1 MAIRKFRSKMK
12 PIVIVITLAF
22 ALSSLIAAYYTM
34 SSQLAVK
41 NYAFK
46 INGEKV
52 DAVNI
57 ARAKNMISANLQNRG
72 DDKILETLAV
82 DQAIEDELV
91 QQMADNLKIKVS
103 GSDVNREYETIE
115 NRIKDKD
122 QFQRMLQAQGYTK
135 ASFKKEIERSLKRMK
150 VLETFAENAKVSDD
164 EVLKMYNDNKYTMFA
179 GADFETIKDGLKKSL
194 MQTAGNREFYKELQN
209 MKKNMKLDDVREQFA
224 GFEEKVKTTKDGI
237 DFTNVDYSKLY
248 VQFLG
253 EGMNPE
259 DAELQ
264 LDKVLD
270 YQAKILNSAK
280 SYGVEVDENFPVL
293 IRVEDA
299 YEGIAEKVKSQ
310 ITYNDEDLMKYF
322 KDNKGR
328 YDIYP
333 SADAYEGIAEK
344 VKSQITY
351 NDEDLMKY
359 FKDNKGRYDIYPSA
373 DAYIAILRTE
383 PSQADKDAAK
393 AKAENIMKKVTVNNF
408 ADTAKAES
416 DCPSA
421 SRGGDLDWFGKGQ
434 MVPEFEKAAF
444 EGKVGEI
451 YPEVVGTQFGQHIIY
466 VTDKNEAENKVKA
479 SHILVSYKVSEETMK
494 EALAEAQKAAE
505 KISSGEIT
513 FKDLPRDKYTG
524 GELFEKISE
533 TGYIPGIGFNE
544 ELAGAV
550 YKAPLQ
556 KVETLRMGDDVFLFQ
571 KTRENKYKSAEF
583 SEVKDRV
590 ANEYVNEKSLE
601 KLKSIFEK

>member
-46 INGEKV
+46 VNGEKV

-115 NRIKDKD
+115 NRIKDKE

-194 MQTAGNREFYKELQN
+194 MQTEGNREFYKELQN
-209 MKKNMKLDDVREQFA
+209 MKKKMKLDDVREQFA
-224 GFEEKVKTTKDGI
+224 GFEEKVQATKDGI

-259 DAELQ
+259 DAEVQ
-264 LDKVLD
+264 LDKVLE
-270 YQAKILNSAK
+270 YQAKILNAAK
-280 SYGVEVDENFPVL
+280 SYGVEADENLPVL
-293 IRVEDA
+293 IRVE
-299 YEGIAEKVKSQ
+299 
-310 ITYNDEDLMKYF
+310 
-322 KDNKGR
+322 
-328 YDIYP
+328 
-333 SADAYEGIAEK
+333 DAYEGIAEK

>member
-46 INGEKV
+46 VNGEKV

-115 NRIKDKD
+115 NRIKDKE

-150 VLETFAENAKVSDD
+150 VLETFAENAKVSDE

-194 MQTAGNREFYKELQN
+194 IQTEGNREFYKELQN

-237 DFTNVDYSKLY
+237 NFTNVDYSKLY

-270 YQAKILNSAK
+270 YQAKILNAAK
-280 SYGVEVDENFPVL
+280 SYGVEVDENLPVL
-293 IRVEDA
+293 IRVE
-299 YEGIAEKVKSQ
+299 
-310 ITYNDEDLMKYF
+310 
-322 KDNKGR
+322 
-328 YDIYP
+328 
-333 SADAYEGIAEK
+333 DAYEGIAEK

-393 AKAENIMKKVTVNNF
+393 VKAESIMKKVTVNNF

>member
-115 NRIKDKD
+115 NRIKDKE

-194 MQTAGNREFYKELQN
+194 MQTEGNREFYKELQN

-280 SYGVEVDENFPVL
+280 SYGVEVDENLPVL
-293 IRVEDA
+293 IRVE
-299 YEGIAEKVKSQ
+299 
-310 ITYNDEDLMKYF
+310 
-322 KDNKGR
+322 
-328 YDIYP
+328 
-333 SADAYEGIAEK
+333 DAYEGIAEK

-583 SEVKDRV
+583 SEAKDRV

>member
-34 SSQLAVK
+34 SSQLEVK

-46 INGEKV
+46 VNGEKV

-115 NRIKDKD
+115 NRIKDKE

-194 MQTAGNREFYKELQN
+194 MQTEGNREFYKELQN
-209 MKKNMKLDDVREQFA
+209 MKKNMKLDDVREQFV
-224 GFEEKVKTTKDGI
+224 GFEEKVQATKDGI

-253 EGMNPE
+253 EGMKPE
-259 DAELQ
+259 DAEVQ

-270 YQAKILNSAK
+270 YQARILNAAK
-280 SYGVEVDENFPVL
+280 SYGVEVDENLPVL
-293 IRVEDA
+293 IRVE
-299 YEGIAEKVKSQ
+299 
-310 ITYNDEDLMKYF
+310 
-322 KDNKGR
+322 
-328 YDIYP
+328 
-333 SADAYEGIAEK
+333 DAYEGIAEK

-556 KVETLRMGDDVFLFQ
+556 KVETLRIGDDVFLFQ

>member
-333 SADAYEGIAEK
+333 SADAY
-344 VKSQITY
+344 
-351 NDEDLMKY
+351 
-359 FKDNKGRYDIYPSA
+359 
-373 DAYIAILRTE
+373 IAILRTE

>member
-46 INGEKV
+46 VNGEKV

-115 NRIKDKD
+115 NRIKDKE

-194 MQTAGNREFYKELQN
+194 MQTEGNREFYKELQN
-209 MKKNMKLDDVREQFA
+209 MKKNMKLEDVREQFA
-224 GFEEKVKTTKDGI
+224 GFEEKVQATKDGI

-253 EGMNPE
+253 EGMKPE
-259 DAELQ
+259 DAEVQ

-270 YQAKILNSAK
+270 YQARILNAAK
-280 SYGVEVDENFPVL
+280 SYGVEVDENLPVL
-293 IRVEDA
+293 IRVE
-299 YEGIAEKVKSQ
+299 
-310 ITYNDEDLMKYF
+310 
-322 KDNKGR
+322 
-328 YDIYP
+328 
-333 SADAYEGIAEK
+333 DAYEGIAEK

-383 PSQADKDAAK
+383 PSQADKDTAK

-583 SEVKDRV
+583 SEMKDRV

>member
-46 INGEKV
+46 VNGEKV

-115 NRIKDKD
+115 NRIKDKE

-270 YQAKILNSAK
+270 YQAKILNAAK
-280 SYGVEVDENFPVL
+280 SYGVEVDENLPVL
-293 IRVEDA
+293 IRVE
-299 YEGIAEKVKSQ
+299 
-310 ITYNDEDLMKYF
+310 
-322 KDNKGR
+322 
-328 YDIYP
+328 
-333 SADAYEGIAEK
+333 DAYEGIAEK

>member
-115 NRIKDKD
+115 NRIKDKE

-194 MQTAGNREFYKELQN
+194 MQTEGNREFYKELQN

-224 GFEEKVKTTKDGI
+224 GFEEKVQATKDGI

-253 EGMNPE
+253 EGMKPE
-259 DAELQ
+259 DAEVQ

-270 YQAKILNSAK
+270 YQAKILNAAK
-280 SYGVEVDENFPVL
+280 SYGVEVDENLPVL
-293 IRVEDA
+293 IRVE
-299 YEGIAEKVKSQ
+299 
-310 ITYNDEDLMKYF
+310 
-322 KDNKGR
+322 
-328 YDIYP
+328 
-333 SADAYEGIAEK
+333 DAYEGIAEK

>member
-103 GSDVNREYETIE
+103 GSDVKKEYEAIE
-115 NRIKDKD
+115 NRIKDKE

-135 ASFKKEIERSLKRMK
+135 ASFKKEIEKSLKRMK
-150 VLETFAENAKVSDD
+150 VLETFAENAKVSDE

-194 MQTAGNREFYKELQN
+194 MQTEGNREFYKELQN
-209 MKKNMKLDDVREQFA
+209 MKKNMKLDDVREQFT

-253 EGMNPE
+253 EGMKPE
-259 DAELQ
+259 DAEVQ

-270 YQAKILNSAK
+270 YQARILNSAK
-280 SYGVEVDENFPVL
+280 SYGVEVDENLPVL

-310 ITYNDEDLMKYF
+310 ITYNDK
-322 KDNKGR
+322 
-328 YDIYP
+328 
-333 SADAYEGIAEK
+333 
-344 VKSQITY
+344 
-351 NDEDLMKY
+351 DLMKY

-373 DAYIAILRTE
+373 DAYIAILKTE

-393 AKAENIMKKVTVNNF
+393 VKAENIMKKVTVNNF

-494 EALAEAQKAAE
+494 EALSEAQKAAE

-556 KVETLRMGDDVFLFQ
+556 KVETLRIGDDVFLFQ

>member
-46 INGEKV
+46 VNGEKV

-115 NRIKDKD
+115 NRIKDKE

-194 MQTAGNREFYKELQN
+194 MQTEGNREFYKELQN

-224 GFEEKVKTTKDGI
+224 GFEEKVKITKDGI

-280 SYGVEVDENFPVL
+280 SYGVEVDENLPVL
-293 IRVEDA
+293 IRVE
-299 YEGIAEKVKSQ
+299 
-310 ITYNDEDLMKYF
+310 
-322 KDNKGR
+322 
-328 YDIYP
+328 
-333 SADAYEGIAEK
+333 DAYEGIAEK

-444 EGKVGEI
+444 EGKVGEV

>member
-194 MQTAGNREFYKELQN
+194 MQTEGNREFYKELQN

-264 LDKVLD
+264 LDKVLE
-270 YQAKILNSAK
+270 YQAKILKTAK
-280 SYGVEVDENFPVL
+280 SYGVEVDENLPVL
-293 IRVEDA
+293 IRVE
-299 YEGIAEKVKSQ
+299 
-310 ITYNDEDLMKYF
+310 
-322 KDNKGR
+322 
-328 YDIYP
+328 
-333 SADAYEGIAEK
+333 DAYEGIAEK

>member
-46 INGEKV
+46 VNGEKV

-72 DDKILETLAV
+72 DDKVLETLAV

-115 NRIKDKD
+115 NRIKDKE

-194 MQTAGNREFYKELQN
+194 MQTEGNREFYKELQN

-224 GFEEKVKTTKDGI
+224 GFEEKVQATKDGI

-253 EGMNPE
+253 EGMKPE
-259 DAELQ
+259 DAEVQ

-270 YQAKILNSAK
+270 YQARILNAAK
-280 SYGVEVDENFPVL
+280 SYGVEVDENLPVL
-293 IRVEDA
+293 IRVE
-299 YEGIAEKVKSQ
+299 
-310 ITYNDEDLMKYF
+310 
-322 KDNKGR
+322 
-328 YDIYP
+328 
-333 SADAYEGIAEK
+333 DAYEGIAEK

-583 SEVKDRV
+583 SEMKDRV

>member
-46 INGEKV
+46 VNGEKV

-115 NRIKDKD
+115 NRIKDKE

-280 SYGVEVDENFPVL
+280 SYGVEVDENLPVL
-293 IRVEDA
+293 IRVE
-299 YEGIAEKVKSQ
+299 
-310 ITYNDEDLMKYF
+310 
-322 KDNKGR
+322 
-328 YDIYP
+328 
-333 SADAYEGIAEK
+333 DAYEGIAEK

>member
-209 MKKNMKLDDVREQFA
+209 MKKNMKLDDDNKYTMFAGADFETIKDGLKKSLMQTAGNREFYKELQNMKKNMKLDDVREQFA

-280 SYGVEVDENFPVL
+280 SYGVEVDENLPVL

-310 ITYNDEDLMKYF
+310 ITYNDEDLIKYF

-328 YDIYP
+328 
-333 SADAYEGIAEK
+333 
-344 VKSQITY
+344 
-351 NDEDLMKY
+351 
-359 FKDNKGRYDIYPSA
+359 
-373 DAYIAILRTE
+373 
-383 PSQADKDAAK
+383 
-393 AKAENIMKKVTVNNF
+393 
-408 ADTAKAES
+408 
-416 DCPSA
+416 
-421 SRGGDLDWFGKGQ
+421 
-434 MVPEFEKAAF
+434 
-444 EGKVGEI
+444 
-451 YPEVVGTQFGQHIIY
+451 
-466 VTDKNEAENKVKA
+466 
-479 SHILVSYKVSEETMK
+479 
-494 EALAEAQKAAE
+494 
-505 KISSGEIT
+505 
-513 FKDLPRDKYTG
+513 
-524 GELFEKISE
+524 
-533 TGYIPGIGFNE
+533 
-544 ELAGAV
+544 
-550 YKAPLQ
+550 
-556 KVETLRMGDDVFLFQ
+556 
-571 KTRENKYKSAEF
+571 
-583 SEVKDRV
+583 
-590 ANEYVNEKSLE
+590 
-601 KLKSIFEK
+601 

>member
-115 NRIKDKD
+115 NRIKDKE

-194 MQTAGNREFYKELQN
+194 MQTEGNREFYKELQN

-224 GFEEKVKTTKDGI
+224 GFEEKVKITKDGI

-259 DAELQ
+259 DAEVQ
-264 LDKVLD
+264 LDKVLE
-270 YQAKILNSAK
+270 YQAKILNAAK
-280 SYGVEVDENFPVL
+280 SYGVEADENLPVL
-293 IRVEDA
+293 IRVE
-299 YEGIAEKVKSQ
+299 
-310 ITYNDEDLMKYF
+310 
-322 KDNKGR
+322 
-328 YDIYP
+328 
-333 SADAYEGIAEK
+333 DAYEGIAEK

>member
-22 ALSSLIAAYYTM
+22 ALSSLIAAYYSM

-46 INGEKV
+46 VNGEKV

-115 NRIKDKD
+115 NRIKDKE

-150 VLETFAENAKVSDD
+150 VLETFAENAKVSDE

-194 MQTAGNREFYKELQN
+194 MQTEGNREFYKELQN

-264 LDKVLD
+264 LDKVLE
-270 YQAKILNSAK
+270 YQAKILNTAK
-280 SYGVEVDENFPVL
+280 SYGVEVDENLPVL
-293 IRVEDA
+293 IRVE
-299 YEGIAEKVKSQ
+299 
-310 ITYNDEDLMKYF
+310 
-322 KDNKGR
+322 
-328 YDIYP
+328 
-333 SADAYEGIAEK
+333 DAYEGIAEK

-393 AKAENIMKKVTVNNF
+393 VKAESIMKKVTVNNF

-590 ANEYVNEKSLE
+590 ASEYVNEKSLE

>member
-46 INGEKV
+46 VNGEKV

-115 NRIKDKD
+115 NRIKDKE

-194 MQTAGNREFYKELQN
+194 MQTEGNREFYKELQN

-224 GFEEKVKTTKDGI
+224 GFEEKVQATKDGI

-253 EGMNPE
+253 EGMKPE
-259 DAELQ
+259 DAEVQ

-270 YQAKILNSAK
+270 YQAKILNAAK
-280 SYGVEVDENFPVL
+280 SYGVEADENLPVL
-293 IRVEDA
+293 IRVE
-299 YEGIAEKVKSQ
+299 
-310 ITYNDEDLMKYF
+310 
-322 KDNKGR
+322 
-328 YDIYP
+328 
-333 SADAYEGIAEK
+333 DAYEGIAEK

>member
-46 INGEKV
+46 VNGEKV

-115 NRIKDKD
+115 NRIKDKE

-194 MQTAGNREFYKELQN
+194 MQTEGNREFYKELQN

-224 GFEEKVKTTKDGI
+224 GFEEKVKITKDGI

-259 DAELQ
+259 DAEVQ
-264 LDKVLD
+264 LDKVLE
-270 YQAKILNSAK
+270 YQAKILNAAK
-280 SYGVEVDENFPVL
+280 SYGVEADENLPVL
-293 IRVEDA
+293 IRVE
-299 YEGIAEKVKSQ
+299 
-310 ITYNDEDLMKYF
+310 
-322 KDNKGR
+322 
-328 YDIYP
+328 
-333 SADAYEGIAEK
+333 DAYEGIAEK

>member
-46 INGEKV
+46 VNGEKV

-115 NRIKDKD
+115 NRIKDKE

-164 EVLKMYNDNKYTMFA
+164 EVLKMYNDNKYTMFV

-194 MQTAGNREFYKELQN
+194 MQTEGNREFYKELQN

-224 GFEEKVKTTKDGI
+224 GFEEKVQATKDGI

-253 EGMNPE
+253 EGMKPE
-259 DAELQ
+259 DAEVQ

-270 YQAKILNSAK
+270 YQARILNAAK
-280 SYGVEVDENFPVL
+280 SYGVEVDENLPVL
-293 IRVEDA
+293 IRVE
-299 YEGIAEKVKSQ
+299 
-310 ITYNDEDLMKYF
+310 
-322 KDNKGR
+322 
-328 YDIYP
+328 
-333 SADAYEGIAEK
+333 DAYEGIAEK

-383 PSQADKDAAK
+383 PSQADKDTAK

>member
-150 VLETFAENAKVSDD
+150 VLETFAENAKVSDN

-179 GADFETIKDGLKKSL
+179 GADFETIKEGLKKSL
-194 MQTAGNREFYKELQN
+194 MQTEGNREFYKELQN

-293 IRVEDA
+293 IRVE
-299 YEGIAEKVKSQ
+299 
-310 ITYNDEDLMKYF
+310 
-322 KDNKGR
+322 
-328 YDIYP
+328 
-333 SADAYEGIAEK
+333 DAYEGIAEK

>member
-46 INGEKV
+46 VNGEKV

-115 NRIKDKD
+115 NRIKDKE

-150 VLETFAENAKVSDD
+150 VLETFAENVKVSDD

-194 MQTAGNREFYKELQN
+194 MQTEGNREFYKELQN

-224 GFEEKVKTTKDGI
+224 GFEEKVQATKDGI

-253 EGMNPE
+253 EGMKPE
-259 DAELQ
+259 DAEVQ
-264 LDKVLD
+264 LDKVLE
-270 YQAKILNSAK
+270 YQAKILNAVK
-280 SYGVEVDENFPVL
+280 SYGVEVDENLPVL
-293 IRVEDA
+293 IRVE
-299 YEGIAEKVKSQ
+299 
-310 ITYNDEDLMKYF
+310 
-322 KDNKGR
+322 
-328 YDIYP
+328 
-333 SADAYEGIAEK
+333 DAYEGIAEK

-494 EALAEAQKAAE
+494 EALTEAQKAAE
-505 KISSGEIT
+505 KISFGEIT

>member
-34 SSQLAVK
+34 SSQLEVK

-46 INGEKV
+46 VNGEKV

-115 NRIKDKD
+115 NRIKDKE

-194 MQTAGNREFYKELQN
+194 MQTEGNREFYKELQN

-224 GFEEKVKTTKDGI
+224 GFEEKVQATKDGI

-253 EGMNPE
+253 EGMKPE
-259 DAELQ
+259 DAEVQ

-270 YQAKILNSAK
+270 YQARILNAAK
-280 SYGVEVDENFPVL
+280 SYGVEVDENLPVL

-310 ITYNDEDLMKYF
+310 ITYNDE
-322 KDNKGR
+322 N
-328 YDIYP
+328 
-333 SADAYEGIAEK
+333 
-344 VKSQITY
+344 
-351 NDEDLMKY
+351 LMKY

-556 KVETLRMGDDVFLFQ
+556 KVETLRIGDDVFLFQ

-590 ANEYVNEKSLE
+590 TNEYVNEKSLE

>member
-22 ALSSLIAAYYTM
+22 ALSSLIAAYYSM

-46 INGEKV
+46 VNGEKV

-115 NRIKDKD
+115 NRIKDKE

-150 VLETFAENAKVSDD
+150 VLETFAENAKVSDE

-194 MQTAGNREFYKELQN
+194 IQTEGNREFYKELQN

-264 LDKVLD
+264 LDKVLE
-270 YQAKILNSAK
+270 YQAKILNTAK
-280 SYGVEVDENFPVL
+280 SYGVEVDENLPVL
-293 IRVEDA
+293 IRVE
-299 YEGIAEKVKSQ
+299 
-310 ITYNDEDLMKYF
+310 
-322 KDNKGR
+322 
-328 YDIYP
+328 
-333 SADAYEGIAEK
+333 DAYEGIAEK

-393 AKAENIMKKVTVNNF
+393 VKAESIMKKVTVNNF

-466 VTDKNEAENKVKA
+466 ATDKNEAENKVKA

>member
-115 NRIKDKD
+115 NRIKDKE

-209 MKKNMKLDDVREQFA
+209 MKLDDVREQFA

-280 SYGVEVDENFPVL
+280 SYGVEVDENLPVL
-293 IRVEDA
+293 IRVE
-299 YEGIAEKVKSQ
+299 
-310 ITYNDEDLMKYF
+310 
-322 KDNKGR
+322 
-328 YDIYP
+328 
-333 SADAYEGIAEK
+333 DAYEGIAEK

-583 SEVKDRV
+583 SEAKDRV

>member
-22 ALSSLIAAYYTM
+22 ALSSLIAAYYSM

-46 INGEKV
+46 VNGEKV

-115 NRIKDKD
+115 NRIKDKE

-150 VLETFAENAKVSDD
+150 VLETFAENAKVSDE

-194 MQTAGNREFYKELQN
+194 MQTEGNREFYKELQN

-264 LDKVLD
+264 LDKVLE
-270 YQAKILNSAK
+270 YQAKILNTAK
-280 SYGVEVDENFPVL
+280 SYGVEVDENLPVL
-293 IRVEDA
+293 IRVE
-299 YEGIAEKVKSQ
+299 
-310 ITYNDEDLMKYF
+310 
-322 KDNKGR
+322 
-328 YDIYP
+328 
-333 SADAYEGIAEK
+333 DAYEGIAEK

-466 VTDKNEAENKVKA
+466 VTEKNEAENRVKA

-494 EALAEAQKAAE
+494 EALDEAQKAAE

-550 YKAPLQ
+550 YKAPLE

-590 ANEYVNEKSLE
+590 ASEYVNEKSLE

>member
-22 ALSSLIAAYYTM
+22 ALSSLIAAYYSM

-46 INGEKV
+46 VNGEKV

-91 QQMADNLKIKVS
+91 QQMADSLKIKVS

-115 NRIKDKD
+115 NRIKDKE

-150 VLETFAENAKVSDD
+150 VLETFAENAKVSDE
-164 EVLKMYNDNKYTMFA
+164 EVFKMYNDNKYTMFA

-194 MQTAGNREFYKELQN
+194 MQTEGNREFYKELQV

-270 YQAKILNSAK
+270 YQAKILNTAK
-280 SYGVEVDENFPVL
+280 SYGVEVDENLPVL
-293 IRVEDA
+293 IRVE
-299 YEGIAEKVKSQ
+299 
-310 ITYNDEDLMKYF
+310 
-322 KDNKGR
+322 
-328 YDIYP
+328 
-333 SADAYEGIAEK
+333 DAYEGIAEK

-494 EALAEAQKAAE
+494 EAMAEAQKAAE

-550 YKAPLQ
+550 YKAPLE

-590 ANEYVNEKSLE
+590 ANEYVNEKTLE

>member
-22 ALSSLIAAYYTM
+22 VLSSLIAAYYTM

-115 NRIKDKD
+115 NRIKDKE

-253 EGMNPE
+253 EGMNTE
-259 DAELQ
+259 GAELQ

-270 YQAKILNSAK
+270 YQAKILNAAK
-280 SYGVEVDENFPVL
+280 SYGVEVDENLPVL
-293 IRVEDA
+293 IRVE
-299 YEGIAEKVKSQ
+299 
-310 ITYNDEDLMKYF
+310 
-322 KDNKGR
+322 
-328 YDIYP
+328 
-333 SADAYEGIAEK
+333 DAYEGIAEK

-494 EALAEAQKAAE
+494 EALTEAQKAAE

-556 KVETLRMGDDVFLFQ
+556 KVETLRIGDDVFLFQ

>member
-1 MAIRKFRSKMK
+1 MK

-22 ALSSLIAAYYTM
+22 ALSSLIAAYYSM

-46 INGEKV
+46 VNGEKV

-115 NRIKDKD
+115 NRIKDKE

-150 VLETFAENAKVSDD
+150 VLETFAENAKVSDE

-194 MQTAGNREFYKELQN
+194 MQTEGNREFYKELQN

-264 LDKVLD
+264 LDKVLE
-270 YQAKILNSAK
+270 YQAKILNTAK
-280 SYGVEVDENFPVL
+280 SYGVEVDENLPVL
-293 IRVEDA
+293 IRVE
-299 YEGIAEKVKSQ
+299 
-310 ITYNDEDLMKYF
+310 
-322 KDNKGR
+322 
-328 YDIYP
+328 
-333 SADAYEGIAEK
+333 DAYEGIAEK

-393 AKAENIMKKVTVNNF
+393 VKAESIMKKVTVNNF

-513 FKDLPRDKYTG
+513 FRDLPRDKYTG

-550 YKAPLQ
+550 YKAPLE

-590 ANEYVNEKSLE
+590 ASEYVNEKSLE

>member
-34 SSQLAVK
+34 SSQLEVK

-46 INGEKV
+46 VNGEKV

-115 NRIKDKD
+115 NRIKDKE

-194 MQTAGNREFYKELQN
+194 MQTEGNREFYKELQN

-224 GFEEKVKTTKDGI
+224 GFEEKVQATKDGI

-253 EGMNPE
+253 EGMKPE
-259 DAELQ
+259 DAEVQ

-270 YQAKILNSAK
+270 YQAKILNAAK
-280 SYGVEVDENFPVL
+280 SYGVEADENLPVL
-293 IRVEDA
+293 IRVE
-299 YEGIAEKVKSQ
+299 
-310 ITYNDEDLMKYF
+310 
-322 KDNKGR
+322 
-328 YDIYP
+328 
-333 SADAYEGIAEK
+333 DAYEGIAEK

>member
-46 INGEKV
+46 VNGEKV

-115 NRIKDKD
+115 NRIKDKE

-150 VLETFAENAKVSDD
+150 VLETFTENAKVSDD

-194 MQTAGNREFYKELQN
+194 MQTEGNREFYKELQN

-224 GFEEKVKTTKDGI
+224 GFEEKVQATKDGI

-253 EGMNPE
+253 EGMKPE
-259 DAELQ
+259 DAEVQ

-270 YQAKILNSAK
+270 YQAKILNAAK
-280 SYGVEVDENFPVL
+280 SYGVEVDENLPVL
-293 IRVEDA
+293 IRVE
-299 YEGIAEKVKSQ
+299 
-310 ITYNDEDLMKYF
+310 
-322 KDNKGR
+322 
-328 YDIYP
+328 
-333 SADAYEGIAEK
+333 DAYEGIAEK

>member
-46 INGEKV
+46 VNGEKV

-115 NRIKDKD
+115 NRIKDKE

-194 MQTAGNREFYKELQN
+194 MQTEGNREFYKELQN

-224 GFEEKVKTTKDGI
+224 GFEEKVQATKNGI

-253 EGMNPE
+253 EGMKPE
-259 DAELQ
+259 DAEVQ

-270 YQAKILNSAK
+270 YQAKILNAAK
-280 SYGVEVDENFPVL
+280 SYGVEADENLPVL
-293 IRVEDA
+293 IRVE
-299 YEGIAEKVKSQ
+299 
-310 ITYNDEDLMKYF
+310 
-322 KDNKGR
+322 
-328 YDIYP
+328 
-333 SADAYEGIAEK
+333 DAYEGIAEK

>member
-46 INGEKV
+46 VNGEKV

-115 NRIKDKD
+115 NRIKDKE

-194 MQTAGNREFYKELQN
+194 MQTEGNREFYKELQN

-259 DAELQ
+259 DAEVQ

-270 YQAKILNSAK
+270 YQARILNAAK
-280 SYGVEVDENFPVL
+280 SYGVEVDENLPVL
-293 IRVEDA
+293 IRVE
-299 YEGIAEKVKSQ
+299 
-310 ITYNDEDLMKYF
+310 
-322 KDNKGR
+322 
-328 YDIYP
+328 
-333 SADAYEGIAEK
+333 DAYEGIAEK

>member
-164 EVLKMYNDNKYTMFA
+164 EVLKMYNDNKYTMFV
-179 GADFETIKDGLKKSL
+179 GADFETIKDDLKKSL

-280 SYGVEVDENFPVL
+280 SYGVEVDENLPVL
-293 IRVEDA
+293 IRVE
-299 YEGIAEKVKSQ
+299 
-310 ITYNDEDLMKYF
+310 
-322 KDNKGR
+322 
-328 YDIYP
+328 
-333 SADAYEGIAEK
+333 DAYEGIAEK

-466 VTDKNEAENKVKA
+466 VTEKNEAENRVKA

-494 EALAEAQKAAE
+494 EALDEAQKAAE

>member
-115 NRIKDKD
+115 NRIKDKE

-280 SYGVEVDENFPVL
+280 SYGVEVDENLPVL
-293 IRVEDA
+293 IRVE
-299 YEGIAEKVKSQ
+299 
-310 ITYNDEDLMKYF
+310 
-322 KDNKGR
+322 
-328 YDIYP
+328 
-333 SADAYEGIAEK
+333 DAYEGIAEK

>member
-46 INGEKV
+46 VNGEKV

-115 NRIKDKD
+115 NRIKDKE

-194 MQTAGNREFYKELQN
+194 MQTEGNREFYKELQN

-224 GFEEKVKTTKDGI
+224 GFEEKVKITKDGI

-259 DAELQ
+259 DAEVQ
-264 LDKVLD
+264 LDKVLE
-270 YQAKILNSAK
+270 YQAKILNAVK
-280 SYGVEVDENFPVL
+280 SYGVEVDENLPVL
-293 IRVEDA
+293 IRVE
-299 YEGIAEKVKSQ
+299 
-310 ITYNDEDLMKYF
+310 
-322 KDNKGR
+322 
-328 YDIYP
+328 
-333 SADAYEGIAEK
+333 DAYEGIAEK

>member
-115 NRIKDKD
+115 NRIKDKE

-194 MQTAGNREFYKELQN
+194 MQTEGNREFYKELQN

-224 GFEEKVKTTKDGI
+224 GFEEKVQATKDGI

-253 EGMNPE
+253 EGMKPE
-259 DAELQ
+259 DAEVQ

-270 YQAKILNSAK
+270 YQAKILNAAK
-280 SYGVEVDENFPVL
+280 SYGVEVDENLPVL
-293 IRVEDA
+293 IRVE
-299 YEGIAEKVKSQ
+299 
-310 ITYNDEDLMKYF
+310 
-322 KDNKGR
+322 
-328 YDIYP
+328 
-333 SADAYEGIAEK
+333 DAYEGIAEK

-583 SEVKDRV
+583 SEAKDRV

>member
-46 INGEKV
+46 VNGEKV

-115 NRIKDKD
+115 NRIKDKE

-194 MQTAGNREFYKELQN
+194 MQTEGNREFYKELQN

-224 GFEEKVKTTKDGI
+224 GFEEKVQATKDGI

-253 EGMNPE
+253 EGMKPE
-259 DAELQ
+259 DAEVQ
-264 LDKVLD
+264 LDKVLE
-270 YQAKILNSAK
+270 YQAKILNAAK
-280 SYGVEVDENFPVL
+280 SYGVEADENLPVL
-293 IRVEDA
+293 IRVE
-299 YEGIAEKVKSQ
+299 
-310 ITYNDEDLMKYF
+310 
-322 KDNKGR
+322 
-328 YDIYP
+328 
-333 SADAYEGIAEK
+333 DAYEGIAEK

-524 GELFEKISE
+524 GELFEKIGE

>member
-194 MQTAGNREFYKELQN
+194 MQTEGNREFYKELQN

-270 YQAKILNSAK
+270 YQAKILNAAK
-280 SYGVEVDENFPVL
+280 SYGVEVDENLPVL
-293 IRVEDA
+293 IRVE
-299 YEGIAEKVKSQ
+299 
-310 ITYNDEDLMKYF
+310 
-322 KDNKGR
+322 
-328 YDIYP
+328 
-333 SADAYEGIAEK
+333 DAYEGIAEK

>member
-46 INGEKV
+46 VNGEKV

-115 NRIKDKD
+115 NRIKDKE

-194 MQTAGNREFYKELQN
+194 MQTEGNREFYKELQN

-224 GFEEKVKTTKDGI
+224 GFEEKVQATKDGI

-253 EGMNPE
+253 EGMKPE
-259 DAELQ
+259 DAEVQ

-270 YQAKILNSAK
+270 YQARILNAAK
-280 SYGVEVDENFPVL
+280 SYGVEVDENLPVL

-310 ITYNDEDLMKYF
+310 ITYN
-322 KDNKGR
+322 N
-328 YDIYP
+328 
-333 SADAYEGIAEK
+333 
-344 VKSQITY
+344 
-351 NDEDLMKY
+351 EDLMKY